1 MSTSP
6 PSASSQ
12 TPYESLSPELIL
24 MALESVGFEPN
35 GGLLALNSYENRV
48 YQVELDDGTF
58 VVTKFYRPGRWD
70 SQAIQEEHDFSF
82 ELEEAEIS
90 VVSPLIIDGESLF
103 EYESFQFAVYPR
115 QGGHPPNLENEEN
128 LAVLARTIGRMHA
141 VGAQAL
147 FKHRAA
153 LTCQRLGHD
162 SRTFLLDNQFVPLD
176 VETAYATLTTDL
188 LTRIEPIMATL
199 PAIRIHGDCH
209 MGNVLWRVDTP
220 HFVDFDDCVM
230 GPPIQDLWMLLSGE
244 RQEQTLQ
251 LNLIL
256 DAYTTFYDFNP
267 ATLNAIEALRT
278 VRLMHH
284 AAWIA
289 RRWQD
294 PAFPLAFPW
303 FESPRFWSDHLL
315 ELREQMALLDEPA
328 LVYM

>member
-1 MSTSP
+1 
-6 PSASSQ
+6 
-12 TPYESLSPELIL
+12 

-58 VVTKFYRPGRWD
+58 VVTKFYRPGRWE
-70 SQAIQEEHDFSF
+70 SQAIREEHEFSF

-90 VVSPLIIDGESLF
+90 VVSPLVINGKSLF

-115 QGGHPPNLENEEN
+115 QGGHPPNLENEDN
-128 LAVLARTIGRMHA
+128 LAVLARTIGRMHQ
-141 VGAQAL
+141 VGAQKS
-147 FKHRAA
+147 FKYRTA
-153 LTCQRLGHD
+153 LTCQRLGND

-188 LTRIEPIMATL
+188 LIRIEPVMAAL

-244 RQEQTLQ
+244 RQDQTLQ

-256 DAYTTFYDFNP
+256 DAYTTFYDFDP

-278 VRLMHH
+278 LRLMHH

>member
-1 MSTSP
+1 
-6 PSASSQ
+6 
-12 TPYESLSPELIL
+12 

-58 VVTKFYRPGRWD
+58 VVTKFYRPGRWE
-70 SQAIQEEHDFSF
+70 SQAIREEHEFSF

-90 VVSPLIIDGESLF
+90 VVSPLIINGKSLF

-115 QGGHPPNLENEEN
+115 QGGHPPNLENEDN
-128 LAVLARTIGRMHA
+128 LAVLARTIGRMHQ
-141 VGAQAL
+141 VGAQTS
-147 FKHRAA
+147 FKYRTA
-153 LTCQRLGHD
+153 LTCQRLGND

-188 LTRIEPIMATL
+188 LTRIEPVMAVL

-244 RQEQTLQ
+244 RQDQTLQ

-256 DAYTTFYDFNP
+256 DAYTTFYDFDP

-278 VRLMHH
+278 LRLMHH